1 MGIGAPAAIAM
12 GASAAGGLMS
22 ASGELA
28 AGQAQSNDLNYK
40 AMVALYNKQLDDRKA
55 QMASEAGEVGAAT
68 IGMKTRA
75 AVGQERAQQSAGG
88 IDSTTGSAAAVQKAT
103 QQLGMLDASTVRA
116 NAAKEAWGYQV
127 EGANEL
133 NQAFADKAGADNA
146 RKASRLKAA
155 SSLLSSA
162 STVGNMWSRFQNP
175 SASYDY

>member
-40 AMVALYNKQLDDRKA
+40 AMVALYNKQMDDRKA

-75 AVGQERAQQSAGG
+75 AIGQERAQQSAGG
-88 IDSTTGSAAAVQKAT
+88 IDSTTGSAAAVQQAT
-103 QQLGMLDASTVRA
+103 RQLGMMDAATVRA

-133 NQAFADKAGADNA
+133 NQAFANKAGADNA
-146 RKASRLKAA
+146 RAASRRRAA
-155 SSLLSSA
+155 ASLLSSA
-162 STVGNMWSRFQNP
+162 STVGNMWARFKSP
-175 SASYDY
+175 SASYEY

>member
-1 MGIGAPAAIAM
+1 M
-12 GASAAGGLMS
+12 GAQVGMAATAAGGIMG
-22 ASGELA
+22 AFGELG
-28 AGQAQSNDLNYK
+28 AGQAQSNDLNYR

-55 QMASEAGEVGAAT
+55 QMASEAGEIGAAT

-103 QQLGMLDASTVRA
+103 QQLGMMDAATVRA
-116 NAAKEAWGYQV
+116 NAAREAWGYTV

-133 NQAFADKAGADNA
+133 NQAFANKAGADNA
-146 RKASRLKAA
+146 RKASRMRAA

-162 STVGNMWSRFQNP
+162 STVGNMWARYKP
-175 SASYDY
+175 SLNDFAF